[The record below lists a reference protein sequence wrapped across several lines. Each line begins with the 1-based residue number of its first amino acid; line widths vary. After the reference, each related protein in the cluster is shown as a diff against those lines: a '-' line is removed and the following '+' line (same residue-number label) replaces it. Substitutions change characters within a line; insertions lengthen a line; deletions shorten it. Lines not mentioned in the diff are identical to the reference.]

1 MVAGKNYLLRRFLF
15 TKADRILKR
24 SDFLRLLKTG
34 KSVHN
39 RYFMISYCPGRY
51 NRSRLGVTVSKR
63 VGNAATRNRVKRYA
77 REHFRLNKHDLAGRW
92 DINVIAR
99 RDAAEIDFKETNK
112 WLHHL
117 YRRIETP

>member
-24 SDFLRLLKTG
+24 SDFLRLFKTG

-51 NRSRLGVTVSKR
+51 NRNRLGVTVSKK
-63 VGNAATRNRVKRYA
+63 VGNAATRNRVKRYV

-99 RDAAEIDFKETNK
+99 RDAAEIDSKETNK
-112 WLHHL
+112 WLHRL